1 MSALEIP
8 LIDLL
13 LPNWTLRTI
22 FGLIG
27 LWGLVWMCGLLAV
40 QYRMPHVVGPDWV
53 RIRAGWSLDVR
64 VPWDVVA
71 SVHQSS
77 RLVTSS
83 KSLQYDGDSETDT
96 RQLVVAVS
104 SRTNVTCAFRQPLTV
119 DVDGTSQLI
128 NGIHLWADDPAALVA
143 AARLRLESI
152 TESGT

>member
-53 RIRAGWSLDVR
+53 RIRAG
-64 VPWDVVA
+64 
-71 SVHQSS
+71 
-77 RLVTSS
+77 
-83 KSLQYDGDSETDT
+83 
-96 RQLVVAVS
+96 
-104 SRTNVTCAFRQPLTV
+104 
-119 DVDGTSQLI
+119 
-128 NGIHLWADDPAALVA
+128 
-143 AARLRLESI
+143 
-152 TESGT
+152 